1 MKLLFLFVCCFILG
15 AQASAQTSSD
25 ENAVRVVFQK
35 MTDALKTN
43 DYGYTHDDILDE
55 NAVFINPIGVYFKSK
70 AGITKVM
77 QYVGVVRFKYEKPLQ
92 DSILS
97 IRFLSP
103 SSVLVVQHSVREIIE
118 DFTMPGET
126 NITKRGERDDNFQTY
141 TLVKQNRT
149 WRITSITATE
159 VVKGLR

>member
-1 MKLLFLFVCCFILG
+1 MKLLFLLACCFIIG
-15 AQASAQTSSD
+15 AQAFAQSSSD
-25 ENAVRVVFQK
+25 ENAVRAVFQK
-35 MTDALKTN
+35 MSDAWKAH

-55 NAVFINPIGVYFKSK
+55 NAVFINPVGVYFKSK
-70 AGITKVM
+70 AAITKVM

-103 SSVLVVQHSVREIIE
+103 SSALVVHHSVAEIIQ

-126 NITKRGERDDNFQTY
+126 NITKKGERDDNFQTY
-141 TLVKQNRT
+141 TLVNQNGT

>member
-1 MKLLFLFVCCFILG
+1 MKLLFLLACCFIIA
-15 AQASAQTSSD
+15 AQANAQNSSD
-25 ENAVRVVFQK
+25 ENAIRVVFQK
-35 MTDALKTN
+35 MSDAWKAH
-43 DYGYTHDDILDE
+43 DYGYTHDDILDD
-55 NAVFINPIGVYFKSK
+55 NAVLINPIGMYWKGK
-70 AGITKVM
+70 AEITKSL
-77 QYVGVVRFKYEKPLQ
+77 QYLGEVRFKYGKSLG

-103 SSVLVVQHSVREIIE
+103 SSAFVVVHGVGEITQ

-126 NITKRGERDDNFQTY
+126 NMTKKGERYEGFQTF
-141 TLVKQNRT
+141 TLVKKNAT

>member
-1 MKLLFLFVCCFILG
+1 MKLLFLLACCFIG
-15 AQASAQTSSD
+15 AQVNAQNSGD

-35 MTDALKTN
+35 MSDAWKAH
-43 DYGYTHDDILDE
+43 DYGYTHDDILDD
-55 NAVFINPIGVYFKSK
+55 NAVLINPIGIYWKSK
-70 AGITKVM
+70 TEITKAL
-77 QYVGVVRFKYEKPLQ
+77 QFLGEVRFKYEKPIE

-97 IRFLSP
+97 VRFLSP
-103 SSVLVVQHSVREIIE
+103 SSALVVIHSMDEIIQ

-126 NITKRGERDDNFQTY
+126 NVTKKGEREEGLHTF
-141 TLVKQNRT
+141 TLVKQNAT

>member
-1 MKLLFLFVCCFILG
+1 MKLLFLLACCFIIG
-15 AQASAQTSSD
+15 AQAHAQNMSN

-35 MTDALKTN
+35 MNDAWKVH
-43 DYGYTHDDILDE
+43 DYGYTHDDILDD
-55 NAVFINPIGVYFKSK
+55 NAVLINPIGMFWKGK
-70 AGITKVM
+70 DEITKAL
-77 QYVGVVRFKYEKPLQ
+77 QYLGEVRFKHLKAIE
-92 DSILS
+92 DSIIS

-103 SSVLVVQHSVREIIE
+103 SSALVLLHDVGEVTD

-126 NITKRGERDDNFQTY
+126 GITKKGERTEGLQSF
-141 TLVKQNRT
+141 TLVKQNET